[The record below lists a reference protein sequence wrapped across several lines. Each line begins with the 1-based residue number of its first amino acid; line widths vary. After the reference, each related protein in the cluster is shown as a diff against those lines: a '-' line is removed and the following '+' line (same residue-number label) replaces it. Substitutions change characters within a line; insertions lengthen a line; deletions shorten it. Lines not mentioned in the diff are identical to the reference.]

1 LRAII
6 RVVEHVRG
14 IVHFGL
20 LPGAVANDF
29 STIARFLL
37 GYGDAC
43 VQWNQHLCALLA
55 NTFHA
60 TALFG
65 QR

>member
-1 LRAII
+1 LRAVI
-6 RVVEHVRG
+6 RVVEHIRG

-20 LPGAVANDF
+20 LPGAIANDL
-29 STIARFLL
+29 STIARGLL
-37 GYGDAC
+37 GYCDAC
-43 VQWNQHLCALLA
+43 VQWNQHLHTLLA
-55 NTFHA
+55 NTFNA